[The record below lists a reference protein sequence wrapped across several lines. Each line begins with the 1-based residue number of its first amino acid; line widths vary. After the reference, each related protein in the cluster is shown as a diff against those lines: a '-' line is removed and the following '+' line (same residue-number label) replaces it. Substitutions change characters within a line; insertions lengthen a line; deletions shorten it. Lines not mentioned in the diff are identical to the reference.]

1 MGTFTAEEV
10 REAYGRISPYLD
22 RTPLAEALYLKAEGR
37 KYFYKL
43 ECLQPVRSFKIR
55 GALNIMLTLTEG

>member
-37 KYFYKL
+37 KFSISWSA
-43 ECLQPVRSFKIR
+43 CSRS
-55 GALNIMLTLTEG
+55 GASRSGGL